1 MEVNKNIEW
10 SVNLEEYFADLG
22 EKSYCYGYLHK
33 KAEATYTYR
42 KNFIDLPVIVLSTIV
57 GTLSIGNS
65 SLFGDA
71 EQLAGIAIGCISLFV
86 GVLNTVGTYF
96 GWSKRAENHRLSSIQ
111 YNKLYRF
118 ISIELSLPRKERMN
132 CADLLKVAR
141 DQYERLQEVSP
152 LIPEGILKDFKE
164 RFKDY
169 KDISKPSEA
178 NGLEAIV
185 IYHDTREKILEE
197 KQINKFLEKKKSSP
211 RFSEGTSSPVN
222 EFVGIQLT
230 RQEENI

>member
-33 KAEATYTYR
+33 KAEAVYVYR
-42 KNFIDLPVIVLSTIV
+42 RNFIDLPVIVLSTIV

-65 SLFGDA
+65 SLFGDM
-71 EQLAGIAIGCISLFV
+71 EQLAGIVIGCISLFV

-118 ISIELSLPRKERMN
+118 ISIELSLPRKERMQ
-132 CADLLKVAR
+132 CADLLKVVR

-152 LIPEGILKDFKE
+152 LIPEGILNDFKD
-164 RFKDY
+164 RFKEY

-185 IYHDTREKILEE
+185 IYSETLEKKTEE
-197 KQINKFLEKKKSSP
+197 KQITKFLEKKRSSP
-211 RFSEGTSSPVN
+211 RFIEEDSPK
-222 EFVGIQLT
+222 EFVSLGIELT
-230 RQEENI
+230 KQENL